1 MADRPTKITF
11 AEMRGSGV
19 VHLDLG
25 PGCEIYLALTT
36 LAHHYVMKTRDN
48 MSAVI
53 EGLQRQHG
61 LLAAYLEAIAETPK
75 PVHVEKLTGC
85 PPDLDCLKWCR
96 RHRRSSFGVPIWCEL
111 TLKDAVWLQPRHH
124 RQAREASGV
133 ASTGAPSES
142 VGALI
147 AGAS

>member
-1 MADRPTKITF
+1 
-11 AEMRGSGV
+11 MRDSGV

-36 LAHHYVMKTRDN
+36 LAHHHVMKTHDN

-75 PVHVEKLTGC
+75 PVNVEAHRVSAAPRLPEVVPSTS
-85 PPDLDCLKWCR
+85 PFVFR
-96 RHRRSSFGVPIWCEL
+96 RANLVRSRS
-111 TLKDAVWLQPRHH
+111 A
-124 RQAREASGV
+124 
-133 ASTGAPSES
+133 
-142 VGALI
+142 
-147 AGAS
+147 